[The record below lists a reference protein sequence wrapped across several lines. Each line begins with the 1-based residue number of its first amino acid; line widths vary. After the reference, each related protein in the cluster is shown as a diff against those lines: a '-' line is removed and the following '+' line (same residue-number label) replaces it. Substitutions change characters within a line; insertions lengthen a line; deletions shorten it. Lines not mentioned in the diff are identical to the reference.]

1 MLNRILK
8 FMHKPSSERSTQ
20 IKRKLRQFLLLPF
33 ALGCSYLRNI
43 YIAYMPD
50 SYATFGNTTVFDNLF
65 KSFIKKNKLKNSG
78 DIPRLWSFILNVQ
91 KIMDENI
98 EGDFAELGVWR
109 GNTASILAKFALD
122 NNRKVYLF
130 DTFDGFDQSDL
141 KGIDTNKK
149 VLFQNTSIRLVSAII
164 GNASEVC
171 EFVVGKFPSSIKN
184 KHKQIKYSI
193 VSLDCDLYAP
203 MKAGLQFFYP
213 LMPKGSLFLLHD
225 YSSLWWEG
233 TKKAVDEFC
242 QETGEHVILLPDKS
256 GSALLRKSLR
266 DY

>member
-1 MLNRILK
+1 MLNRISK
-8 FMHKPSSERSTQ
+8 FIHKSSSERSTQ

-122 NNRKVYLF
+122 NNRKVFLF

-149 VLFQNTSIRLVSAII
+149 VLFQNTSILRI
-164 GNASEVC
+164 
-171 EFVVGKFPSSIKN
+171 
-184 KHKQIKYSI
+184 
-193 VSLDCDLYAP
+193 
-203 MKAGLQFFYP
+203 
-213 LMPKGSLFLLHD
+213 
-225 YSSLWWEG
+225 
-233 TKKAVDEFC
+233 
-242 QETGEHVILLPDKS
+242 S
-256 GSALLRKSLR
+256 GSC
-266 DY
+266 